1 MTAAE
6 LADIKDR
13 HRLTYAEMAERLGS
27 TERTMRRYCAGGSR
41 IPESVALLALA
52 MDRKGKRK

>member
-1 MTAAE
+1 MTADELRAIKERRQLKVAE
-6 LADIKDR
+6 LAAK
-13 HRLTYAEMAERLGS
+13 LGVKQRALYYYLDG
-27 TERTMRRYCAGGSR
+27 TNP